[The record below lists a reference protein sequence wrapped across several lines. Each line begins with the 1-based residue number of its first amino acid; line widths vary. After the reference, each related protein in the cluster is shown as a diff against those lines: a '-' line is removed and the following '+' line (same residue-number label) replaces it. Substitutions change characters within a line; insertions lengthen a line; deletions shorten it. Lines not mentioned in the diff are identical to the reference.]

1 MSFGAWR
8 RRVRLHNAIEEI
20 VAGEPV
26 ARVAARRGYRS
37 ASAFSAAFRRSM
49 GVAPSALRDA
59 RADYSQA
66 LARTGTTP
74 DHSSEP

>member
-8 RRVRLHNAIEEI
+8 RKVRLHNAIEEI
-20 VAGEPV
+20 VAGQPI
-26 ARVAARRGYRS
+26 ARVAARSGYRS

-59 RADYSQA
+59 RADYAHVVARARA
-66 LARTGTTP
+66 LP
-74 DHSSEP
+74 DHSSTP